1 MLMQLIIKKIYIV
14 FFLLF
19 FTHIS
24 FANEIFVSLKKNKV
38 NVRYG
43 PSFESDIKY
52 VYKKINL
59 PLKQI
64 DKKENWRR
72 IIDSKNNSGWIH
84 WSQLKKANSI
94 IPLEDK
100 ILFKKPSNFS
110 KPIAK
115 IKKGR
120 VLIIIKC
127 EKRWCKIKTDKFNG
141 WIRTQNIWGKI
152 SR

>member
-1 MLMQLIIKKIYIV
+1 MSMQLIVKKIYIV

-24 FANEIFVSLKKNKV
+24 FADEIFVSLKKNKV

-64 DKKENWRR
+64 DKKENFRR
-72 IIDSKNNSGWIH
+72 IIDFKNNSGWIH
-84 WSQLKKANSI
+84 ISQLKRNNSVI
-94 IPLEDK
+94 ATKDK
-100 ILFKKPSNFS
+100 ILFKKPTSFA
-110 KPIAK
+110 KPVAQIK
-115 IKKGR
+115 EGRLLIIKK
-120 VLIIIKC
+120 C
-127 EKRWCKIKTDKFNG
+127 EQNWCKITSEEFEGWIKTD
-141 WIRTQNIWGKI
+141 NIWGLN
-152 SR
+152 

>member
-1 MLMQLIIKKIYIV
+1 MRKFNSLLLICV
-14 FFLLF
+14 FFSF
-19 FTHIS
+19 NAIS
-24 FANEIFVSLKKNKV
+24 EEIFLSLKKNKV

-43 PSFESDIKY
+43 PSFESPIKF

-59 PLKQI
+59 PIKQI

-72 IIDSKNNSGWIH
+72 IIDFKNNSGWIH
-84 WSQLKKANSI
+84 SSQLKKVNSL

-100 ILFKKPSNFS
+100 ILFKNPSNFS

-120 VLIIIKC
+120 VLLLIKC
-127 EKRWCKIKTDKFNG
+127 ENNWCKIKTDKFKG
-141 WIRTQNIWGKI
+141 WIKTQNIWGKLK
-152 SR
+152 S